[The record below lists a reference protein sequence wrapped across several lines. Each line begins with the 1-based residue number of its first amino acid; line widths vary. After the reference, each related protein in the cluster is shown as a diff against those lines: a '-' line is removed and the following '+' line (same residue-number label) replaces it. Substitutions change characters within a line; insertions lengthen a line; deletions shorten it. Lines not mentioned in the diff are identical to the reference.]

1 MPRPFWKGAISFGM
15 VSIPVKLYTGTEEKD
30 VRFNMLHEPDKSR
43 IRQRRFCADE
53 EVEVPADEIVKGYE
67 LSPGRYVV
75 MEDEDFEKVPV
86 NTTHTIDI
94 TDFVDLVD
102 IDPILYQKTYF
113 LEPEDLG
120 VKPFALLMAAL
131 RATKRVAI
139 AKVTLRQKEQLCTL
153 RIYENTI
160 ALETMFYS
168 DEIRSTEDLTTPNEN
183 IKVSE
188 RELNMAV
195 SLVDM
200 LSGPFEHEQ
209 YKDNYRDALLELI
222 EKKAEGLEIEEPEPS
237 QAKITDLTEALRA
250 SVEAARK
257 GKRDGDS
264 APSRGKE
271 KDKDDEKEP
280 ARAGAGRRKKSA

>member
-1 MPRPFWKGAISFGM
+1 
-15 VSIPVKLYTGTEEKD
+15 
-30 VRFNMLHEPDKSR
+30 
-43 IRQRRFCADE
+43 
-53 EVEVPADEIVKGYE
+53 
-67 LSPGRYVV
+67 
-75 MEDEDFEKVPV
+75 
-86 NTTHTIDI
+86 
-94 TDFVDLVD
+94 
-102 IDPILYQKTYF
+102 
-113 LEPEDLG
+113 
-120 VKPFALLMAAL
+120 MAAL

-250 SVEAARK
+250 SVEAARR